1 MLSKIEKILR
11 NDMHLTMDIVGQLN
25 GLNGSFE
32 TYTLYDMDD
41 FDLVMGEGYTP
52 TELAERIFFGD
63 FNPNDDYFYF
73 NSYGNLESITECD
86 MSDHF
91 EIIID
96 EIIDSMLYHYD
107 DLYIDDDN
115 LNDLIGRYLDEMK

>member
-1 MLSKIEKILR
+1 MLSKMEKILR
-11 NDMHLTMDIVGQLN
+11 SDMHLTMDIVGQLN

-41 FDLVMGEGYTP
+41 FDMVIGEGYTP
-52 TELAERIFFGD
+52 TELAERIYFGD

-73 NSYGNLESITECD
+73 NSYANLESINEWE
-86 MSDHF
+86 MEDHF
-91 EIIID
+91 EMIID
-96 EIIDSMLYHYD
+96 EIIDSMLYNYN

>member
-25 GLNGSFE
+25 SLNGSFE
-32 TYTLYDMDD
+32 TYTLYNMCD
-41 FDLVMGEGYTP
+41 FDVMMEGYTA

-73 NSYGNLESITECD
+73 NSYANLESIAEYE

-91 EIIID
+91 EMIID
-96 EIIDSMLYHYD
+96 EIRDSMIYNYD
-107 DLYIDDDN
+107 DIYIDDSN
-115 LNDLIGRYLDEMK
+115 LNCLVSEYLEEMK

>member
-11 NDMHLTMDIVGQLN
+11 SDMHLTMDIVGQLN

-41 FDLVMGEGYTP
+41 FDLVIGEGYTP
-52 TELAERIFFGD
+52 TELAQRIFFGD
-63 FNPNDDYFYF
+63 FNINHDYFFF
-73 NSYGNLESITECD
+73 NGYANLESIYEWELE
-86 MSDHF
+86 DHF
-91 EIIID
+91 KPILD

-107 DLYIDDDN
+107 DLYIDN
-115 LNDLIGRYLDEMK
+115 NELNCLINEYLEEMK

>member
-1 MLSKIEKILR
+1 MLSKMEKILR
-11 NDMHLTMDIVGQLN
+11 SDMHLTMDIVGQLN

-32 TYTLYDMDD
+32 TYTLYNMED
-41 FDLVMGEGYTP
+41 FDMVIGEGYTP

-73 NSYGNLESITECD
+73 NSYANLESITEND
-86 MSDHF
+86 MFDHF
-91 EIIID
+91 EMIID
-96 EIIDSMLYHYD
+96 EVVDSMIYNYD

>member
-41 FDLVMGEGYTP
+41 FDLVMEGCTP
-52 TELAERIFFGD
+52 TEVVQRTFFGD
-63 FNPNDDYFYF
+63 FNPNGDYFFF
-73 NSYGNLESITECD
+73 NGYANLESIYEWE
-86 MSDHF
+86 MEDHF
-91 EIIID
+91 EPILD
-96 EIIDSMLYHYD
+96 EIIDSMIYNYD
-107 DLYIDDDN
+107 DIYIDDSN
-115 LNDLIGRYLDEMK
+115 LNCLVSEYLEEMK

>member
-11 NDMHLTMDIVGQLN
+11 SDMHLTMDIVSQLN

-32 TYTLYDMDD
+32 TYTLYNMCD
-41 FDLVMGEGYTP
+41 FDVMMEGYTA
-52 TELAERIFFGD
+52 TELAERIYFGD

-73 NSYGNLESITECD
+73 NSYANLESINEYE

-91 EIIID
+91 EMIID
-96 EIIDSMLYHYD
+96 EIIDSMLYNYND
-107 DLYIDDDN
+107 IYIDDSN
-115 LNDLIGRYLDEMK
+115 LNCLVSEYLEEMK